1 MVMTTADLLLSLLDR
16 CVEDGVFARDTCVDP
31 TDDLVE
37 SGHVDSMGLLM
48 LAALIEETYE
58 VTIPE
63 AVFVAELRTLVRIAA
78 YLERELHA
86 GRGRYVHAPV
96 APKEGGRAAA

>member
-1 MVMTTADLLLSLLDR
+1 MNSAELLVSLLDR
-16 CVEDGVFARDTCVDP
+16 CVEDGVFARDTRVDP
-31 TDDLVE
+31 ADDLVE

-63 AVFVAELRTLVRIAA
+63 PVFVAELRTLARIAA
-78 YLERELHA
+78 YLERELRA

>member
-1 MVMTTADLLLSLLDR
+1 MVMTSADLLRSLLER
-16 CVEDGVFARDTCVDP
+16 CFEDGVFARDTRVDP
-31 TDDLVE
+31 ADDLVE
-37 SGHVDSMGLLM
+37 SGLVDSMGLLM

-63 AVFVAELRTLVRIAA
+63 AVFVAELRTLARIAA
-78 YLERELHA
+78 YLEGALLA

-96 APKEGGRAAA
+96 ATKGGGCAAA